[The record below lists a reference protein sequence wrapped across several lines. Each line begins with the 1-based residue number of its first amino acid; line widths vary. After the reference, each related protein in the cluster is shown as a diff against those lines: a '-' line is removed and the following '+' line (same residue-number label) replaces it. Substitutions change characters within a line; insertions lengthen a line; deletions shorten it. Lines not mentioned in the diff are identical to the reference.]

1 MAGLNKEVWL
11 ALIKENFYPEFAFLN
26 EALDLSAFVEND
38 VINLAEAGV
47 NPAVLKN
54 NTTYPVPAATRTDTP
69 LSLTLAYYDTES
81 TIVRNAEQ
89 AELSYDKMASIIYG
103 HKQALLLRQYNEAA
117 HAYAPAA
124 DSALTPVVQTTG
136 TLIGDH
142 RHITFD
148 DIASLATRFDSQH
161 IPRMGRVLVL
171 DSQAQEQLRAL
182 DRNLFHQMFDHTQ
195 AGGPGFLYGFKV
207 YTYENLPF
215 FDGSTTKKAYGSA
228 FVSGDRYTRVLAF
241 QKDEVMK
248 AVGTLDMFER
258 LRDPDARGDI
268 IGFQQRFLA
277 LPVRNKGIGA
287 IVTATS

>member
-11 ALIKENFYPEFAFLN
+11 SLVKENFYPEFTFLN

-47 NPAVLKN
+47 NPTVLKN
-54 NTTYPVPAATRTDTP
+54 NTTYPVPASTRADSAIT
-69 LSLTLAYYDTES
+69 LTLSYYDTES

-89 AELSYDKMASIIYG
+89 AELSYDKMSSIVYG

-124 DSALTPVVQTTG
+124 DDTLSPVLNTTG
-136 TLIGDH
+136 TLSSGFRYISYV
-142 RHITFD
+142 
-148 DIASLATRFDSQH
+148 DIAKLAQQFDSQN
-161 IPRMGRVLVL
+161 IPRAGRVIVL
-171 DSQAQEQLRAL
+171 DASAQEQLRNE
-182 DRNLFHQMFDHTQ
+182 DRVLYNQMMAHSDGTN
-195 AGGPGFLYGFKV
+195 PGFLYGFKV
-207 YTYENLPF
+207 YTYENLPLY
-215 FDGSTTKKAYGSA
+215 DSSDAKKAYGSTYSA
-228 FVSGDRYTRVLAF
+228 GDKYTRAIAF

-248 AVGTLDMFER
+248 AVGSLDMFER

-277 LPVRNKGIGA
+277 LPIRNKGVGA
-287 IVTATS
+287 IITATS

>member
-124 DSALTPVVQTTG
+124 DGALTPVVQTTG
-136 TLIGDH
+136 TLTSGH

-148 DIASLATRFDSQH
+148 DIARLATRFDSQH

-182 DRNLFHQMFDHTQ
+182 DRNLFHQMFDHIQ

-207 YTYENLPF
+207 YAYENLPF
-215 FDGSTTKKAYGSA
+215 FNSSTAKKAYGSA
-228 FVSGDRYTRVLAF
+228 FASGDRYTRVLAF

>member
-11 ALIKENFYPEFAFLN
+11 ALVKENFYPEFTFLN
-26 EALDLSAFVEND
+26 EALDLSTFVEND

-54 NTTYPVPAATRTDTP
+54 NTTYPVPASTRTDTA
-69 LSLTLAYYDTES
+69 LTLTLAYYDTES

-124 DSALTPVVQTTG
+124 DGSLTPVMQTSG
-136 TLIGDH
+136 TLSGGH
-142 RHITFD
+142 RQITYSD
-148 DIASLATRFDSQH
+148 VANLAQRFDSQH
-161 IPRMGRVLVL
+161 IPRIGRVLLL
-171 DSQAQEQLRAL
+171 DSQAQEHLRNEDRAL
-182 DRNLFHQMFDHTQ
+182 YNQMFNHGDGST
-195 AGGPGFLYGFKV
+195 PGFLYGFKV

-215 FDGSTTKKAYGSA
+215 YDSGTAKKAYGAS
-228 FVSGDRYTRVLAF
+228 FGVNDRYARALAF
-241 QKDEVMK
+241 HKDEVMK
-248 AVGTLDMFER
+248 AVGSLDMFER